1 MLGRVLVWFSSL
13 IGMVWSLEFEVFALR
28 LRVHA
33 ACCYVHMWIPA
44 LPNKVIN
51 PPEQRI
57 TLLHTSL
64 QSNGTANK
72 QWITESLN
80 NASGYLFS
88 SFEGIWTDYISIAK
102 KKKTHLLKALNGL
115 EMSLLGATGQNCF
128 TWVLAPAPVCMDGP
142 FACQIAFLLLRRYK
156 AKYTETNAQGFLT
169 LQGWKLCRAAG
180 FSDVH

>member
-13 IGMVWSLEFEVFALR
+13 IGMVWSLKSLLCVCVYMQHVVMFICESLLCQTKSLTHQSKGSHFYTQVC
-28 LRVHA
+28 RVMAQPISNGSLSH
-33 ACCYVHMWIPA
+33 WIMHLGISFPHLKA
-44 LPNKVIN
+44 SGL
-51 PPEQRI
+51 I
-57 TLLHTSL
+57 TL
-64 QSNGTANK
+64 
-72 QWITESLN
+72 
-80 NASGYLFS
+80 ASQ
-88 SFEGIWTDYISIAK
+88 K

>member
-1 MLGRVLVWFSSL
+1 MLRRVLVWFSSL

-102 KKKTHLLKALNGL
+102 KKKNTSSKSFKWVGDVIIRRHRPELFY
-115 EMSLLGATGQNCF
+115 MSSGPCPCLHGWPICLSDSIS
-128 TWVLAPAPVCMDGP
+128 PV
-142 FACQIAFLLLRRYK
+142 K
-156 AKYTETNAQGFLT
+156 E
-169 LQGWKLCRAAG
+169 
-180 FSDVH
+180 V